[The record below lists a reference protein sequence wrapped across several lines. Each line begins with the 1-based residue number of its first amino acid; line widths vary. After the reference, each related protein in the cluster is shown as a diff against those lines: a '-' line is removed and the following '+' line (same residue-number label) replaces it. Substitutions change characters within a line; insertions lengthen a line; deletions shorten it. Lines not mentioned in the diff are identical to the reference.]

1 MKTTI
6 ATIARIKSLV
16 TKAMLAGLA
25 AGAIAAA
32 VPATAQAQEFRAD
45 VRLGH
50 YDARRGAFEFERR
63 QEFLRREAF
72 LRHEEWLRQHRF
84 RDGYG
89 YR

>member
-6 ATIARIKSLV
+6 ATIARIKRLV
-16 TKAMLAGLA
+16 AKTMLAGLA
-25 AGAIAAA
+25 AGAIAIA

-45 VRLGH
+45 VRLCR
-50 YDARRGAFEFERR
+50 YDARRDAFEFERR

-84 RDGYG
+84 RDG
-89 YR
+89 